1 MLHMRR
7 ARICGVVLL
16 ALGLAFGSAA
26 AGTIR
31 GQVRVPPLGN
41 DGLGAPNPYP
51 GRASSMGKRAVS
63 VRGSVLDAV
72 IYVEAIPPSVD
83 STLTDATGTPAMEQ
97 KDQAFGP
104 RVLAVPVGGTVA
116 FPNRDPIFHSVFSVS
131 PVKRFDLGK
140 YGRGKSKSVT
150 FTKAGVVNVF
160 CDIHSDMAGFIVVVP
175 NRAYTQPDAD
185 GRFALPSLPPGTY
198 TVVAWHPDLK
208 PVRRTVQ
215 IPENGDVA
223 VDLSF

>member
-1 MLHMRR
+1 MLHMKR
-7 ARICGVVLL
+7 AQFCGFILL
-16 ALGLAFGSAA
+16 ALGLALGSAS

-31 GQVRVPPLGN
+31 GQLRVPPTGN
-41 DGLGAPNPYP
+41 DGLAAPNPYP
-51 GRASSMGKRAVS
+51 GRASSMSKRPVQ

-72 IYVEAIPPSVD
+72 VYVESIAPSVD
-83 STLTDATGTPAMEQ
+83 STIASEGGAPAMEQ

-104 RVLAVPVGGTVA
+104 RVLAVPVGGSVA

-140 YGRGKSKSVT
+140 YGRGKSKSVK
-150 FTKAGVVNVF
+150 FTKAGVVNVY
-160 CDIHSDMAGFIVVVP
+160 CDIHSDMAGFILVVP
-175 NRAYTQPDAD
+175 NHAFTQPDAD

-198 TVVAWHPDLK
+198 TVIAWHPDLK
-208 PVRRTVQ
+208 QVRRTIQ
-215 IPENGDVA
+215 IPESGDVT

>member
-1 MLHMRR
+1 M
-7 ARICGVVLL
+7 L
-16 ALGLAFGSAA
+16 ALGVAFGSAT

-31 GQVRVPPLGN
+31 GQVRVPPSDN
-41 DGLGAPNPYP
+41 SGLGAPNAYP
-51 GRASSMGKRAVS
+51 GRASSLGKRPVA

-72 IYVEAIPPSVD
+72 VYVDAIAPSVD
-83 STLTDATGTPAMEQ
+83 STLAGAAGTPAMEQ

-104 RVLAVPVGGTVA
+104 RVLAVPVGARVA

-150 FTKAGVVNVF
+150 FTKVGVVNVY
-160 CDIHSDMAGFIVVVP
+160 CDIHSDMAGFILVVP
-175 NRAYTQPDAD
+175 NHAFVQPDAD
-185 GRFALPSLPPGTY
+185 GRYALPSLPPGTY
-198 TVVAWHPDLK
+198 TVIAWHPDLK
-208 PVRRTVQ
+208 TVRRTVQ
-215 IPENGDVA
+215 IPETGDVT

>member
-1 MLHMRR
+1 M
-7 ARICGVVLL
+7 L
-16 ALGLAFGSAA
+16 ALGLVSGSAA

-31 GQVRVPPLGN
+31 GQVRVPAVGN
-41 DGLGAPNPYP
+41 DGLSAPNPYP
-51 GRASSMGKRAVS
+51 GRASSMGKRPVS

-72 IYVEAIPPSVD
+72 IYIEALPPAVD
-83 STLTDATGTPAMEQ
+83 STLTEASGTPAMEQ

-140 YGRGKSKSVT
+140 YGRGKSKSVK
-150 FTKAGVVNVF
+150 FTKAGIVNVF
-160 CDIHSDMAGFIVVVP
+160 CDIHSDMAGFILVVP
-175 NRAYTQPDAD
+175 NRAFTQPDAD

-215 IPENGDVA
+215 IPETGDVA

>member
-1 MLHMRR
+1 MKR
-7 ARICGVVLL
+7 AWLPAFVSL
-16 ALGLAFGSAA
+16 AVALAFGSAA

-31 GQVRVPPLGN
+31 GQVRVPSVSN
-41 DGLGAPNPYP
+41 DGLSAPNPYP
-51 GRASSMGKRAVS
+51 GRASSMGKRPVA

-72 IYVEAIPPSVD
+72 VYVESITPSVD
-83 STLTDATGTPAMEQ
+83 STLSAEHGTPAMEQ

-104 RVLAVPVGGTVA
+104 RVIAVPVGGTVA

-150 FTKAGVVNVF
+150 FTKAGVVNVY
-160 CDIHSDMAGFIVVVP
+160 CDIHSDMAGFVLVVP
-175 NRAYTQPDAD
+175 NHAFVQPDAD

-208 PVRRTVQ
+208 SVRRTVQ
-215 IPENGDVA
+215 IPESGDVA

>member
-1 MLHMRR
+1 MR
-7 ARICGVVLL
+7 ARICCLLLL
-16 ALGLAFGSAA
+16 ALGVAFGRAA

-31 GQVRVPPLGN
+31 GQVRVPPTGN
-41 DGLGAPNPYP
+41 DGLSAPNPYP
-51 GRASSMGKRAVS
+51 GRASSMGKRPVA

-72 IYVEAIPPSVD
+72 VYVEAIAPSVD
-83 STLTDATGTPAMEQ
+83 STLTGAGGTPAMEQ

-104 RVLAVPVGGTVA
+104 RVLAVPVGATVA

-140 YGRGKSKSVT
+140 YGRGKSKGVT
-150 FTKAGVVNVF
+150 FTKAGVVNIY
-160 CDIHSDMAGFIVVVP
+160 CDIHSDMAGFILVVP
-175 NRAYTQPDAD
+175 NHAFVQPDAD

-208 PVRRTVQ
+208 SVRRTVQ
-215 IPENGDVA
+215 IPESGDVA

>member
-1 MLHMRR
+1 MQHMKI
-7 ARICGVVLL
+7 ARVCGFLLL

-31 GQVRVPPLGN
+31 GQVRVPSTG
-41 DGLGAPNPYP
+41 GEGSSAPNPYP
-51 GRASSMGKRAVS
+51 GRASSLSKRPVV

-72 IYVEAIPPSVD
+72 VYVESIPASVD
-83 STLTDATGTPAMEQ
+83 STLSSESSAPSMEQ

-104 RVLAVPVGGTVA
+104 RVLAVPVGGSVA

-140 YGRGKSKSVT
+140 YGRGKSKSVK

-160 CDIHSDMAGFIVVVP
+160 CDIHSDMAGFILVVP
-175 NRAYTQPDAD
+175 NRAFTQPDAD

-208 PVRRTVQ
+208 TVRRTVQ
-215 IPENGDVA
+215 IPESGDA
-223 VDLSF
+223 TVDLSF

>member
-1 MLHMRR
+1 MQKAPMCSFL
-7 ARICGVVLL
+7 LL
-16 ALGLAFGSAA
+16 ALGVASGTAA

-31 GQVRVPPLGN
+31 GQVRVPPIDN
-41 DGLGAPNPYP
+41 TGLSAPNPYP
-51 GRASSMGKRAVS
+51 GRASSLGKRPVA

-72 IYVEAIPPSVD
+72 VYVESIASSVD
-83 STLTDATGTPAMEQ
+83 STITDARGTPAMEQ

-104 RVLAVPVGGTVA
+104 RVLAVPVGASVA

-150 FTKAGVVNVF
+150 FTKAGVVNVY
-160 CDIHSDMAGFIVVVP
+160 CDIHSDMAGFILVVP
-175 NRAYTQPDAD
+175 NHAFVQPDAD

-208 PVRRTVQ
+208 SVRRTVQ
-215 IPENGDVA
+215 IPETGDVT
-223 VDLSF
+223 VD

>member
-1 MLHMRR
+1 MLHMPK
-7 ARICGVVLL
+7 ARFCCFLFL
-16 ALGLAFGSAA
+16 ALGIASGSAA

-31 GQVRVPPLGN
+31 GQVRVPPSGN
-41 DGLGAPNPYP
+41 GGLGAPNPYP
-51 GRASSMGKRAVS
+51 GRASSMSSHVVT

-72 IYVEAIPPSVD
+72 VYVESIAPSID
-83 STLTDATGTPAMEQ
+83 STISGAGDAPAMEQ

-104 RVLAVPVGGTVA
+104 RVLAVPVGATVA

-140 YGRGKSKSVT
+140 YGRGKSKSVK
-150 FTKAGVVNVF
+150 FTKAGVVNVY
-160 CDIHSDMAGFIVVVP
+160 CDIHSDMAGFILVVP
-175 NRAYTQPDAD
+175 NHAFVQPDAD

-208 PVRRTVQ
+208 PVRRTVE
-215 IPENGDVA
+215 IPETGDAV